1 MASPLRIFLLSAACL
16 WASVQA
22 MGQIEVIY
30 QGKPSQATVIGQD
43 TVPWIFLDEVMVLDK
58 PTFSDTEARLNYLR
72 LKRRVIKVYPYA
84 KGLGERLDSLNMR
97 LASEKNYFKRKRMV
111 KRYQKYL
118 ADRFEPELHKLT
130 VSEGQILCKLV
141 YRETHMTVFDV
152 IKEYRSWLQAVGWN
166 VTASWWDISIK
177 KAYEPSNVEEDAW
190 IEKIL
195 QQAFANGQLE
205 PRTYFYYPPSEE

>member
-1 MASPLRIFLLSAACL
+1 MLH
-16 WASVQA
+16 
-22 MGQIEVIY
+22 GQVEVLY
-30 QGKPSQATVIGQD
+30 QGKPSQATIIDQD
-43 TVPWIFLDEVMVLDK
+43 TVPWIFLNEVMVLDK
-58 PTFSDTEARLNYLR
+58 PTFSDAEARLNYLR

-97 LASEKNYFKRKRMV
+97 LATEKNYFKRKRMV

-118 ADRFEPELHKLT
+118 SDRFEPELHKLT

-141 YRETHMTVFDV
+141 YRETHLTVFDLV
-152 IKEYRSWLQAVGWN
+152 REYRSWVQAVGWSL
-166 VTASWWDISIK
+166 TASWWDISIK
-177 KAYEPSNVEEDAW
+177 KAYEPAKVEEDAW

-205 PRTYFYYPPSEE
+205 PRTYFYYPPTED

>member
-1 MASPLRIFLLSAACL
+1 MQ
-16 WASVQA
+16 V

-97 LASEKNYFKRKRMV
+97 LASEKNYFKR
-111 KRYQKYL
+111 
-118 ADRFEPELHKLT
+118 
-130 VSEGQILCKLV
+130 
-141 YRETHMTVFDV
+141 
-152 IKEYRSWLQAVGWN
+152 
-166 VTASWWDISIK
+166 
-177 KAYEPSNVEEDAW
+177 
-190 IEKIL
+190 
-195 QQAFANGQLE
+195 
-205 PRTYFYYPPSEE
+205 

>member
-1 MASPLRIFLLSAACL
+1 MASPVTRILIVGFLVA
-16 WASVQA
+16 VQSLH
-22 MGQIEVIY
+22 GQVEVLY
-30 QGKPSQATVIGQD
+30 QGKPSQATVIDQD
-43 TVPWIFLDEVMVLDK
+43 TVPWIFLNEVMVLDK
-58 PTFSDTEARLNYLR
+58 PTFSDAEARLNYLR

-97 LASEKNYFKRKRMV
+97 LATEKNYFKRKRMV

-118 ADRFEPELHKLT
+118 SDRFEPELHKLT

-141 YRETHMTVFDV
+141 YRETHMTVFDLV
-152 IKEYRSWLQAVGWN
+152 REYRSWMQAVGWSL
-166 VTASWWDISIK
+166 TASWWDISIK
-177 KAYEPSNVEEDAW
+177 KTYEPSKVEEDAW

-205 PRTYFYYPPSEE
+205 PRTYFYYPPIED